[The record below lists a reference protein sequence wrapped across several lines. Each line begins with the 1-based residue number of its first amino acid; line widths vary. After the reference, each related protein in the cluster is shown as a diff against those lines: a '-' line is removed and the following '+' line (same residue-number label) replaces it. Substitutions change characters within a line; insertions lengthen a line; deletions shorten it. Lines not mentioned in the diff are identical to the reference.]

1 VKEVT
6 LLGQI
11 VNLYGRHEFPRIDS
25 KSPFVQLLEA
35 VHEID
40 GLERLRFT
48 SPHPI
53 GFREDLIDAYR
64 HLPKLVDHLHL
75 PAQSGS
81 NKILKAMHRTYTA
94 EKYVDLVRR
103 VRDAR
108 KGIAITTDI
117 IVGFPGE
124 TEDDYQQTR
133 ALVEEIKFDN
143 AFVFRYSPRRDTPAA
158 EMANQVDENI
168 KERRNH
174 DLLEVVN
181 ESARRI
187 NERVLGRTL
196 EVLCEGPSK
205 TNPSR
210 LMGRTRTNK
219 IVLFEGSEDLVG
231 ALVDIQIERANG
243 FSLYG
248 TPMTTEERAVTI
260 AA

>member
-1 VKEVT
+1 VT

-11 VNLYGRHEFPRIDS
+11 VNLYGRHEFRTTNH

-35 VHEID
+35 VHEIE

-53 GFREDLIDAYR
+53 GFRTDLIDAYR
-64 HLPKLVDHLHL
+64 QLPKLVDHLHL
-75 PAQSGS
+75 PVQSGS
-81 NKILKAMHRTYTA
+81 NKILKAMHRAYTA
-94 EKYVDLVRR
+94 EKYLDLVRR

-124 TEDDYQQTR
+124 TDDDFQQTR
-133 ALVEEIKFDN
+133 ALVEQVQFDN
-143 AFVFRYSPRRDTPAA
+143 AFVFRYSPRRATPAA
-158 EMANQVDENI
+158 ELPDQIDQSI

-174 DLLEVVN
+174 DLLDIVN
-181 ESARRI
+181 ESAVRI
-187 NERVLGRTL
+187 NQRLVGQKL

-205 TNPSR
+205 TNSSR

-219 IVLFEGSEDLVG
+219 IVLFECSHDLPG
-231 ALVDIQIERANG
+231 TLVDIQIERATG

-248 TPMTTEERAVTI
+248 TLVPATAPIAV
-260 AA
+260 